1 MQAGNQCNT
10 LDSLF
15 SGNGEMA
22 ALMRAHDWTKTPLGP
37 VEHWPQSLRTTLSII
52 LNSGYPMFVWW
63 GKHYANLYNDAYR
76 PVLGASKHP
85 QFLGQSGKDCW
96 SEIWDA
102 VGGMAERVMTAG
114 EPSWAEDFLLLM
126 DRYGYLEETYF
137 TFSYSPVRDE
147 TGGVGG
153 IFCACIE
160 TTKQVLGERRL
171 RTLRDLAAQ
180 AGEAKDVDVACKI
193 AVTTLANNPAD
204 LPFALLYL
212 LDESGE
218 SAHLVGVAGLE
229 AGTPASPTTLD
240 LSGDL
245 SGNRDLQP
253 HIWPLHEAIE
263 TNQAVRV
270 EQVIERFG
278 ALSGGPWDESPHTAL
293 IVPVASH
300 GQARP
305 TGLLVA
311 GISPRRALDDDYQ
324 GFLELVASQIASAI
338 ADARAYEV
346 ERQRA
351 ESLAEID
358 RAKTLFFSNVS
369 HEFRTPLT
377 LLLAPAEDALADTDA
392 PLAPAQRDRIH
403 TIHRNALRLLKLVNT
418 LLDFSRIEAGR
429 IEAVYEPT
437 DVGTLTAELA
447 STFRSL
453 IERAGLDLI
462 VDCPPLAKTIY
473 LDREMWE
480 KIVFNLLSNAFK
492 FTLTGSITVGV
503 RDLKDRVELTIADTG
518 IGIPKDEL
526 PRLFERF
533 HRIKGSQGRSF
544 EGSGIGLSLV
554 QELVKLHGGAI
565 AVTSSPGRGTCFQ
578 ISLPTGSAHL
588 PANRIGSTRTLAT
601 TALGAIPYLEE
612 AARWLPN
619 DTPSPPTW
627 DSSDMPQQ
635 FGPFLVRAAPAIAPA
650 SILVVDDNSDM
661 RDYLRH
667 LLEQR
672 YSIRTAQDGIAALE
686 MVRQSC
692 PDLVLTDVMMP
703 RLDGFGLLRELR
715 ASPQTREIPII
726 LLSARAG
733 EESRVEGL
741 EAGADDYL
749 TKPFSTREMLARVE
763 ANLKMAQVRRETA
776 RAEQML
782 RRSAEEARHE
792 AEAIAERMT
801 QILENMHDAFVSLDA
816 DWRVTYQNRAAEH
829 INNDIPRSQTL
840 GKTHWEVWPA
850 SVGSEIEIQY
860 RRAVADQVPIHFEHH
875 YYDPPHYA
883 VWLEIHAC
891 PFRGGLNIF
900 FRDISDRKQAEA
912 TLHDNQIQ
920 LQQQLA
926 EIEAIYQSAP
936 VGLNVLD
943 ANLRF
948 VRINRQF
955 AEMNGRPMEAHLGR
969 TLREVLPDLADTL
982 EGLLEPLLQ
991 TGVPL
996 FNVEISGET
1005 SSQPGVERTWLEH
1018 FSPLKNGETV
1028 IGISTVCEEI
1038 TERKIIERERQKAA
1052 EELRRAKEE
1061 LEIRVLE
1068 RTAALRQSNAELH
1081 QSESTLRSFFN
1092 SGAMLMGI
1100 IELCGKTILHISD
1113 NVAAARFLKT
1123 TPEAMKNQRDR
1134 ALGIP
1139 QKVTQAWIRA
1149 CQQAAAQQS
1158 PVQFE
1163 YCHSFDS
1170 EQRWLAAS
1178 VSPITVQEPDSPRFS
1193 YIVEDITQR
1202 KLAEAEHRKA
1212 EEQIEASLR
1221 EKEVLLKEIH
1231 HRVKNNL
1238 GIVSGLLQMQVRR
1251 NQNPQANI
1259 ILRDSQN
1266 RIASIA
1272 LVHEKLYRS
1281 DDLANI
1287 DFSQYVR
1294 DLVVYLFDSYDI
1306 SSRQIALTIHVENV
1320 SLDIETA
1327 IPCGLVIN
1335 ELVSNALKHA
1345 FPNNQAGQ
1353 IQIHF
1358 SQQPAAETSHS
1369 QRKFTLMVRD
1379 DGIGLPVDL
1388 DIRRTKTLG
1397 MALIQ
1402 GLVRQIGGQLEIHNQ
1417 TGTTFIISF
1426 TQNSL

>member
-1 MQAGNQCNT
+1 MQLGKQCNM

-15 SGNGEMA
+15 SGSGEMS
-22 ALMRAHDWTKTPLGP
+22 ALMRAHDWSKTPLGP
-37 VEHWPQSLRTTLSII
+37 VDQWPQSLRTTISII

-76 PVLGASKHP
+76 PILGASKHP
-85 QFLGQSGKDCW
+85 QFLGQSGKECW
-96 SEIWDA
+96 SEIWD
-102 VGGMAERVMTAG
+102 VIGGMIDRVMTAG
-114 EPSWAEDFLLLM
+114 EPSWAENFLLLM

-147 TGGVGG
+147 TGGIGG
-153 IFCACIE
+153 VFSACIE

-180 AGEAKDVDVACKI
+180 AGEAKNVEVACKI
-193 AVTTLANNPAD
+193 AAATLANNSAD

-212 LDESGE
+212 LDETGE
-218 SAHLVGVAGLE
+218 SAHLAGVAGLE
-229 AGTPASPTTLD
+229 AGTPASPATIV
-240 LSGDL
+240 LSEGD
-245 SGNRDLQP
+245 SAQRGT
-253 HIWPLHEAIE
+253 WPLHTAIQ

-278 ALSGGPWDESPHTAL
+278 ALNGGPWDESPDTAL

-300 GQARP
+300 GQSRP
-305 TGLLVA
+305 TGLLVT

-338 ADARAYEV
+338 ADARAYET
-346 ERQRA
+346 ERKRA

-377 LLLAPAEDALADTDA
+377 LLLAPAEDALADTEA
-392 PLAPAQRDRIH
+392 PLAPAQRDRVH

-429 IEAVYEPT
+429 IEAVYEPI
-437 DVGTLTAELA
+437 DIATLTAELA

-453 IERAGLDLI
+453 VERAGLNLV
-462 VDCPPLAKTIY
+462 VDCPPLPPIVY

-492 FTLTGSITVGV
+492 FTLSGAITVRV
-503 RDLKDRVELTIADTG
+503 RALKDQVELTIEDTG

-554 QELVKLHGGAI
+554 HELVKLHGGAI
-565 AVTSSPGRGTCFQ
+565 AVTSKPSKGSCFRVS
-578 ISLPTGSAHL
+578 IPTGSAHL
-588 PANRIGSTRTLAT
+588 PASRIGSTRTLTT
-601 TALGAIPYLEE
+601 TALGAIAYLEE
-612 AARWLPN
+612 AARWLPSDESN
-619 DTPSPPTW
+619 LQVW
-627 DSSDMPQQ
+627 DNNEMPQHS
-635 FGPFLVRAAPAIAPA
+635 GSFLGRESEAIAPA
-650 SILVVDDNSDM
+650 SILVVDDNTDM
-661 RDYLRH
+661 RDYLKH

-672 YSIRTAQDGIAALE
+672 YVIRAAQDGVAALE
-686 MVRQSC
+686 MVAQHR
-692 PDLVLTDVMMP
+692 PDLILTDVMMP

-715 ASPQTREIPII
+715 ANPQTREIPII

-763 ANLKMAQVRRETA
+763 ANLKMAQVRRAATLQ
-776 RAEQML
+776 EQML
-782 RRSAEEARHE
+782 RRSAEEARQE
-792 AEAIAERMT
+792 AEAIADRMT
-801 QILENMHDAFVSLDA
+801 QILENMHDAFVSLDS
-816 DWRVTYQNRAAEH
+816 DWRVTYQNRAAER
-829 INNDIPRSQTL
+829 INKNITRAQTI

-850 SVGSEIEIQY
+850 SVGSQIETQY
-860 RRAVADQVPIHFEHH
+860 RRALREQIPVYFEHH
-875 YYDPPHYA
+875 YYDPPDYN

-891 PFRGGLNIF
+891 PFQGGLNIF
-900 FRDISDRKQAEA
+900 FRDISDRKRADA
-912 TLHDNQIQ
+912 TLRDNQIQ

-943 ANLRF
+943 SHLRF

-955 AEMNGRPMEAHLGR
+955 AEMNGLPVEAHLGR
-969 TLREVLPDLADTL
+969 TMREVVPDLADTL
-982 EGLLEPLLQ
+982 EDLLQPLLE

-996 FNVEISGET
+996 LNVEITGQT
-1005 SSQPGVERTWLEH
+1005 PSQPGVERTWLEH
-1018 FSPLKNGETV
+1018 FLPLKNDEKV

-1038 TERKIIERERQKAA
+1038 TERKSLERERQKAA
-1052 EELRRAKEE
+1052 EELRKAKEE

-1068 RTAALRQSNAELH
+1068 RTAALRQSNAELQ

-1092 SGAMLMGI
+1092 SGAMFMGI
-1100 IELCGKTILHISD
+1100 IELRGESLLHISD
-1113 NVAAARFLKT
+1113 NQAAARFFRS
-1123 TPEAMKNQRDR
+1123 TPEAMKNKLDQD
-1134 ALGIP
+1134 LGIWP
-1139 QKVTQAWIRA
+1139 EITQQWLKA
-1149 CQQAAAQQS
+1149 CHQAAIQQS

-1163 YCHSFDS
+1163 YCYSFDT
-1170 EQRWLAAS
+1170 ELKWLAAS
-1178 VSPITVQEPDSPRFS
+1178 VSPIAVHSCDPPRFS
-1193 YIVEDITQR
+1193 YIVEDITHR

-1306 SSRQIALTIHVENV
+1306 SSSQITLAVQVENV

-1345 FPNNQAGQ
+1345 FPHNQPGQ
-1353 IQIHF
+1353 IQIYF
-1358 SQQPAAETSHS
+1358 SQQPASEVPGDK
-1369 QRKFTLMVRD
+1369 RRFTLSIQD
-1379 DGIGLPVDL
+1379 NGIGMPADL
-1388 DIRRTKTLG
+1388 DIRKTKTLG
-1397 MALIQ
+1397 MTLIQ
-1402 GLVRQIGGQLEIHNQ
+1402 GLVRQIGGQLEIQNHA
-1417 TGTTFIISF
+1417 GTKFIITF
-1426 TQNSL
+1426 TQSPL

>member
-1 MQAGNQCNT
+1 
-10 LDSLF
+10 
-15 SGNGEMA
+15 MA

-37 VEHWPQSLRTTLSII
+37 VEQWPQSLRTTLSII

-180 AGEAKDVDVACKI
+180 AGEAKDVEVACKI
-193 AVTTLANNPAD
+193 AATTLANNPAD

-212 LDESGE
+212 VDERGE
-218 SAHLVGVAGLE
+218 SAHLVGTAGLE
-229 AGTPASPTTLD
+229 AGTPASPTTID
-240 LSGDL
+240 LLGNGGDI
-245 SGNRDLQP
+245 QP
-253 HIWPLHEAIE
+253 QVWPLHEAIE

-305 TGLLVA
+305 TGLLVT
-311 GISPRRALDDDYQ
+311 GISPRRSLDDDYQ

-338 ADARAYEV
+338 ADARAYEA

-377 LLLAPAEDALADTDA
+377 LLLAPAEDALADTDT
-392 PLAPAQRDRIH
+392 PLAPVQRDRLQ

-492 FTLTGSITVGV
+492 FTLTGSIIV
-503 RDLKDRVELTIADTG
+503 RVRAHKDRVELRIADTG
-518 IGIPKDEL
+518 IGIAKHEL

-565 AVTSSPGRGTCFQ
+565 AVTSTPGRGTCFQ
-578 ISLPTGSAHL
+578 ISLPAGSAHL

-601 TALGAIPYLEE
+601 TALGAMPYLEE
-612 AARWLPN
+612 AARWLPG
-619 DTPSPPTW
+619 DPSSLSAW
-627 DSSDMPQQ
+627 DSGEMLQDS
-635 FGPFLVRAAPAIAPA
+635 GAFLVRAEEAIAPA

-661 RDYLRH
+661 RDYLKH
-667 LLEQR
+667 LLEPR
-672 YSIRTAQDGIAALE
+672 YSVKTASDGVAALDI
-686 MVRQSC
+686 MRQSC
-692 PDLVLTDVMMP
+692 PDLILTDVMMP

-715 ASPQTREIPII
+715 ANPQTREIPII

-776 RAEQML
+776 RQEQML

-801 QILENMHDAFVSLDA
+801 QILENMHDAFVALDS
-816 DWRVTYQNRAAEH
+816 DWRVTYQNRAAER
-829 INNDIPRSQTL
+829 INNNIPRSQTL

-850 SVGSEIEIQY
+850 SVDSQIEIQY
-860 RRAVADQVPIHFEHH
+860 RRAVAEQIPIHFEHY

-891 PFRGGLNIF
+891 PFQGGLNLF

-912 TLHDNQIQ
+912 TLRDNQIQ

-943 ANLRF
+943 TNLHY
-948 VRINRQF
+948 VRINRQL
-955 AEMNGRPMEAHLGR
+955 AEMNGCSVEDHLGR
-969 TLREVLPDLADTL
+969 SLREVLPDLADRL
-982 EGLLEPLLQ
+982 ESLLKPLLD
-991 TGVPL
+991 TGIPL
-996 FNVEISGET
+996 LNVEITGET
-1005 SSQPGVERTWLEH
+1005 PSQPGVERTWLEH
-1018 FSPLKNGETV
+1018 FSPLKNGEKV

-1038 TERKIIERERQKAA
+1038 TERKLLEGERQKAA
-1052 EELRRAKEE
+1052 EELRQAKEE

-1100 IELCGKTILHISD
+1100 IELRGETILHISD
-1113 NVAAARFLKT
+1113 NPAAANFLET
-1123 TPEAMKNQRDR
+1123 TPEAMKNQLDGD
-1134 ALGIP
+1134 LGIP
-1139 QKVTQAWIRA
+1139 PAVTQAWRRA

-1163 YCHSFDS
+1163 YCYELGS
-1170 EQRWLAAS
+1170 QQKWLAAS
-1178 VSPITVQEPDSPRFS
+1178 ISPIAVQAPNPPRFS
-1193 YIVEDITQR
+1193 YITEDITQR

-1212 EEQIEASLR
+1212 EEQIEVSLR

-1251 NQNPQANI
+1251 NQNPQANT

-1306 SSRQIALTIHVENV
+1306 SSHQITLTIQVENV

-1345 FPNNQAGQ
+1345 FPSHQTGE

-1358 SQQPAAETSHS
+1358 AQQSTAEASHS
-1369 QRKFTLMVRD
+1369 QRKFTLIVQD
-1379 DGIGLPVDL
+1379 NGIGLPVDL

-1397 MALIQ
+1397 MTLIQ
-1402 GLVRQIGGQLEIHNQ
+1402 GLVRQIGGQLEIQNH
-1417 TGTTFIISF
+1417 TGTAFKITF
-1426 TQNSL
+1426 TQNPL